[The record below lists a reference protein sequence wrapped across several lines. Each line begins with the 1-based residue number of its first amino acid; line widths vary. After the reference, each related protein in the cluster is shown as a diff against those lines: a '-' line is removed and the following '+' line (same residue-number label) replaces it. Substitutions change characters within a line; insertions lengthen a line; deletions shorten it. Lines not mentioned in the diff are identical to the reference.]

1 MAKARFAQSVNSD
14 QVLYWL
20 IRKRI
25 RAERDRQE
33 RSSGQEKGIVDLL
46 SGTLSAEYG
55 WNFCRRNLFNMI
67 LMTET
72 FEEDKT
78 AQTPSVLLSG
88 LIS

>member
-1 MAKARFAQSVNSD
+1 M
-14 QVLYWL
+14 
-20 IRKRI
+20 
-25 RAERDRQE
+25 
-33 RSSGQEKGIVDLL
+33 DLL